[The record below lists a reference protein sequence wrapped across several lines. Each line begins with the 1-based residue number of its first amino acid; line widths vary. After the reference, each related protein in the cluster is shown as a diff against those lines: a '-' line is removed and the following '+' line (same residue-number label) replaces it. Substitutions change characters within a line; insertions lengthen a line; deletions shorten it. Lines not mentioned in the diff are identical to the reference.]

1 MLKVRRFYFDY
12 SIRLFDFLGH
22 VKGGRTLRGEGR
34 NTDEIE
40 LITKRKRIPS
50 SEIEDNDNSSDD
62 DQKPIVKKR
71 RILPMEAS
79 PEISENE

>member
-12 SIRLFDFLGH
+12 SIRLFHFLGH